1 MSKRKATLV
10 GIAGSFNAMS
20 LSVYNLKAYAL
31 LTDPAL
37 HADWDIHIL
46 QQKLITPGSQAAD
59 QMLAQ
64 TVDLIVKSKPDLVGF
79 SVYMWNVNVFKSI
92 AETLRHALPDARIV
106 MGGPEI
112 ASDYIREGKYDDFEA
127 DFLVY
132 GEGEAT
138 FRDLLRHLSGTIPAA
153 ENIPGLAFRKSAS
166 SGFTLNPPR
175 PLFTSLQVLPSPYLS
190 GMVDDEVL
198 ARPKLE
204 ANLETQRGCTLKC
217 TYCIY
222 HKDMPKITYND
233 VDRVIEEAKFVNH
246 KHGVKKIRFVD
257 ANFTSDLPF
266 AKQVMRGLIDARI
279 EAQLMFELIPGFIDE
294 EIADL
299 FQEFNGLFEWNDI
312 TIGCGVQTINYDI
325 LKSVRRGIKLDR
337 FVRTFDLLSTR
348 KIFTKIDLI
357 IGLPGEDFRSITATL
372 EYFLDQLR
380 NSGSHLL
387 CCHVMRGLPGTE
399 LIEQAKKHQMVF
411 SSEREPHELIES
423 PILPRP
429 LMLRCLRRTATV
441 FRLVNHDGWTRR
453 NFLKGST
460 TGETSLR
467 DEFFEARDRIGSKN
481 IELVDILIDKLM
493 GHLSPKSWFVQSD
506 FPFAETWWWG
516 YAQREVKDSWLLDA
530 LRSTTPEDLAV
541 VRARDEAQLAH
552 LPALHDPRRLQIVD
566 VADSDACHGLH

>member
-1 MSKRKATLV
+1 MNKRKATLV

-20 LSVYNLKAYAL
+20 LSLYNLKSYAV
-31 LTDPAL
+31 LTDPAVE
-37 HADWDIHIL
+37 AAWDIDVL
-46 QQKLITPGSQAAD
+46 QRKLITPGSEVAD
-59 QMLAQ
+59 QMVAQ
-64 TVDLIVKSKPDLVGF
+64 TVEAIVGSKPELIGF
-79 SVYMWNVNVFKSI
+79 SVYMWNVMVFRGI
-92 AETLRHALPDARIV
+92 AATLRQLLPHAKIV

-127 DFLVY
+127 DYLVY

-138 FRDLLRHLSGTIPAA
+138 FRDLLSHLSGALPI
-153 ENIPGLAFRKSAS
+153 ENIEGLAFRESPTAS
-166 SGFTLNPPR
+166 FKLNAPR
-175 PLFTSLQVLPSPYLS
+175 PLFKSLQVLPSPYLS
-190 GMVDDEVL
+190 GVVDDELL

-204 ANLETQRGCTLKC
+204 ANIETQRGCTLKC

-222 HKDMPKITYND
+222 HKDMPKITYNA

-266 AKQVMRGLIDARI
+266 AKQVMRGLIDAKI

-299 FQEFNGLFEWNDI
+299 FLEFNNLYEWNDI

-325 LKSVRRGIKLDR
+325 LRSVKRGIKIER
-337 FVRTFDLLSTR
+337 FVKTFNLLSAR
-348 KIFTKIDLI
+348 NIFTKIDLI
-357 IGLPGEDFRSITATL
+357 IGLPGEDFKSITATL
-372 EYFLDQLR
+372 EYFLNQLR
-380 NSGSHLL
+380 DSESHLL

-399 LIEQAKKHQMVF
+399 LIEQARRHKMVF

-429 LMLRCLRRTATV
+429 QMLRCLRRTATV

-460 TGETSLR
+460 TGETKLR
-467 DEFFEARDRIGSKN
+467 DEFFAARDRIGSSN
-481 IELVDILIDKLM
+481 IELVDILINKLM
-493 GHLSPKSWFVQSD
+493 GHLSPKSWFAQQD
-506 FPFAETWWWG
+506 FPYAETWWWG
-516 YAQREVKDSWLLDA
+516 QAQREVKDSWLLA
-530 LRSTTPEDLAV
+530 TLRGVTPEDL
-541 VRARDEAQLAH
+541 DEARAEVMELTAMQT
-552 LPALHDPRRLQIVD
+552 LPAMGRP
-566 VADSDACHGLH
+566 A

>member
-1 MSKRKATLV
+1 MHKEQTSVSTRKATLV

-20 LSVYNLKAYAL
+20 LSLYNLKSYAV
-31 LTDPAL
+31 LTDPQL
-37 HADWDIHIL
+37 EADWTIDVL
-46 QQKLITPGSQAAD
+46 QRKLITPGSEAAD
-59 QMLAQ
+59 EMIAQ
-64 TVDLIVKSKPDLVGF
+64 TVEAIVRSEPELVGF
-79 SVYMWNVNVFKSI
+79 SVYMWNVNVFRTI
-92 AETLRHALPDARIV
+92 AKMLRQRLPSARIV

-112 ASDYIREGKYDDFEA
+112 ASDYIREGKYDDFDA
-127 DFLVY
+127 DFLCY

-138 FRDLLRHLSGTIPAA
+138 FRDLLRHLSGGAPA
-153 ENIPGLAFRKSAS
+153 IGDILGLAFRKEPSSA
-166 SGFTLNPPR
+166 FVLNPPR
-175 PLFTSLQVLPSPYLS
+175 PLFKTLQELPSPYLN
-190 GMVDDEVL
+190 GIVDDELL

-222 HKDMPKITYND
+222 HKDMPKITYNTL
-233 VDRVIEEAKFVNH
+233 DRVIEEAKFVNH
-246 KHGVKKIRFVD
+246 QHGVKKIRFVD

-266 AKQVMRGLIDARI
+266 AKQVMRGLIDAKI

-299 FQEFNGLFEWNDI
+299 FQEYNALFEWNDI

-325 LKSVRRGIKLDR
+325 LRSVKRGIKIER
-337 FVRTFDLLSTR
+337 FVKTFKLLSER

-357 IGLPGEDFRSITATL
+357 IGLPGEDFNSITTTL

-380 NSGSHLL
+380 ESESHLL

-399 LIEQAKKHQMVF
+399 LIEQAKRHKMVF

-441 FRLVNHDGWTRR
+441 FRLVNHDGWTRK
-453 NFLKGST
+453 NFLQGST
-460 TGETSLR
+460 AGATRLR
-467 DEFFEARDRIGSKN
+467 DEFFAARDRIGSNN

-493 GHLSPKSWFVQSD
+493 GHLSPKSWFVQPD
-506 FPFAETWWWG
+506 FPYAETWWWG
-516 YAQREVKDSWLLDA
+516 NAQREVKDSWLLET
-530 LRSTTPEDLAV
+530 LRSAGPQDLAV
-541 VRARDEAQLAH
+541 VRAREFHAPTKRSLAALEAQA
-552 LPALHDPRRLQIVD
+552 V
-566 VADSDACHGLH
+566 